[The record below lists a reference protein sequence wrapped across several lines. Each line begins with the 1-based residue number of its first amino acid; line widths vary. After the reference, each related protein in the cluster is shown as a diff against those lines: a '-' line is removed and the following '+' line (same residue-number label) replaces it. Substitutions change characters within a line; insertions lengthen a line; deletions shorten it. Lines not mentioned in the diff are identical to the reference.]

1 MIELLTTAFMRGYAQ
16 MKKLISINS

>member
-1 MIELLTTAFMRGYAQ
+1 MIELLTTTFMRGYAQ